1 MKRLMPTLGVTLW
14 DKIRSKEIREE
25 CEIEEMVKWRKDRQR
40 FLLHEELV
48 AAGSLGTDWCK
59 CVIEQFTSAYRY
71 TRCVNERK
79 GTA

>member
-1 MKRLMPTLGVTLW
+1 MRTPVYT
-14 DKIRSKEIREE
+14 
-25 CEIEEMVKWRKDRQR
+25 QR

-79 GTA
+79 ERHEKLYNYLNN